1 MVEFI
6 IALGAEL
13 GTYLLFAL
21 CCFHAIFYHRK
32 DLTFLFSLIAGS
44 VYGVALEYL
53 SMIVFD
59 AYTYPQ
65 FLVMVGPVPL
75 MIGMDWALIIY
86 TAMITSDKL
95 SRGGKLVRSFID
107 AFLVLNIDFG
117 IDAIAIRL
125 GFWTWNPPGVYYGVP
140 LSNFF
145 AWYVVGWGFSWWLRL
160 FRSKIRRH
168 WQYSD
173 EGLFCKRILEIIT
186 PFIVVV
192 LSIFVLF
199 ISLFIFGLSMGLTG
213 VFAGITSGYNV
224 AESSVITAQ
233 IVIICIFL
241 LPSVFVILANV
252 ITRRFYYKHPL
263 TVGAVII
270 GIVPACFHG
279 FFFVMIFWYG
289 IYKEVPVLLVISVVM
304 GSIGAILHIW
314 PYSKDLYLRI
324 VRCKPFKAQVRKPVT
339 IDDMESEDETSLKGD
354 INGGVY
360 DHQPLINDTHNKPFG
375 DL

>member
-1 MVEFI
+1 
-6 IALGAEL
+6 
-13 GTYLLFAL
+13 
-21 CCFHAIFYHRK
+21 
-32 DLTFLFSLIAGS
+32 
-44 VYGVALEYL
+44 
-53 SMIVFD
+53 
-59 AYTYPQ
+59 
-65 FLVMVGPVPL
+65 
-75 MIGMDWALIIY
+75 MDWALIIY

-125 GFWTWNPPGVYYGVP
+125 GKDFILKSQRPTYFINTNLYHIGFWTWNPPGVYYGVP

-233 IVIICIFL
+233 
-241 LPSVFVILANV
+241 
-252 ITRRFYYKHPL
+252 
-263 TVGAVII
+263 
-270 GIVPACFHG
+270 
-279 FFFVMIFWYG
+279 
-289 IYKEVPVLLVISVVM
+289 
-304 GSIGAILHIW
+304 
-314 PYSKDLYLRI
+314 
-324 VRCKPFKAQVRKPVT
+324 VR
-339 IDDMESEDETSLKGD
+339 
-354 INGGVY
+354 
-360 DHQPLINDTHNKPFG
+360 LIQF
-375 DL
+375 